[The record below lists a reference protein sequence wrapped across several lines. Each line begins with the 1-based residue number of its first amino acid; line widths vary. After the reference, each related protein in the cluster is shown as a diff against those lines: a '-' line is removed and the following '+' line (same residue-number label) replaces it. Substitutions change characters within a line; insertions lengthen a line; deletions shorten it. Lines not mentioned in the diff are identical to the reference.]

1 MAKLRTADFYY
12 GCVLSML
19 FNNGVIPTLVENSQ
33 ERRIYNFLTDN
44 GDVILFIKYRSNCN
58 QTKKRG
64 YKSWT
69 FTLTNDDVKKI
80 EAYMDNLK
88 DKTLRLVLV
97 LGMMNLGDSELAIL
111 DPEEI
116 KTLIVSGKNHFTI
129 TRQKNE
135 RAFRIIMEGSRSN
148 SLKIPTNRTLF

>member
-58 QTKKRG
+58 KTKKRG
-64 YKSWT
+64 YKSWI
-69 FTLTNDDVKKI
+69 FTLTNDDVKKRSRH
-80 EAYMDNLK
+80 
-88 DKTLRLVLV
+88 TW
-97 LGMMNLGDSELAIL
+97 
-111 DPEEI
+111 
-116 KTLIVSGKNHFTI
+116 
-129 TRQKNE
+129 
-135 RAFRIIMEGSRSN
+135 II
-148 SLKIPTNRTLF
+148 